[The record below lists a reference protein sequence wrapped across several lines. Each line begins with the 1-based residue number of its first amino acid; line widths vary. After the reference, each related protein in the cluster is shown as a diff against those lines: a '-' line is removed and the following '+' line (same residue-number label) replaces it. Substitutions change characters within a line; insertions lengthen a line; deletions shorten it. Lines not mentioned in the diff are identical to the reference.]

1 MLQEISLDGK
11 TGLITGGGTGIG
23 FGIAEQFVES
33 GAKVILTGRREEILQ
48 KAASRLGKAASYY
61 TADLT
66 DSNTIKEMVEKI
78 ERETPIDILVNNAGI
93 NLKGPFLT
101 YREEDFDQ
109 VVAIQEK
116 AVFLM
121 TQAVASHM
129 AVRRA
134 GAIINI
140 TSLSARIRMPSNQ
153 AYTMCKG
160 GIAALTRSLMAEL
173 APYGIR
179 VNSINPGYIMTDMIR
194 KINVN
199 TPDRLKVMEEATPL
213 KRFGTEKEI
222 GMAAVFLASDAASFI
237 TGNDLYVDGGHGNAS
252 VL

>member
-1 MLQEISLDGK
+1 MIREISLKGK

-33 GAKVILTGRREEILQ
+33 GAKVILVGRREEVLQ
-48 KAASRLGKAASYY
+48 EAAGKLGKAASYY

-66 DSNTIKEMVEKI
+66 DSDTIKEMVEQI
-78 ERETPIDILVNNAGI
+78 EGKTPIDILVNNAGI
-93 NLKGPFLT
+93 NLKGSFFT
-101 YREEDFDQ
+101 YREEDFDR
-109 VVAIQEK
+109 VVSIQEK
-116 AVFLM
+116 AVFLL
-121 TQAVASHM
+121 TQAVALHM
-129 AVRRA
+129 AERKR
-134 GAIINI
+134 GSIINI
-140 TSLSARIRMPSNQ
+140 TSLSARIGMPSNQ
-153 AYTMCKG
+153 VYTMCKG
-160 GIAALTRSLMAEL
+160 GIAALTRSLMVEL

-199 TPDRLKVMEEATPL
+199 TPERLKVMEEATPL